1 MNIGKKLYIMLI
13 LLILMDVYNI
23 FYFRIMIFFR
33 ESIYIDLI
41 IIKTDIYD
49 LKIKYFIN
57 LIY

>member
-41 IIKTDIYD
+41 IIKIDIYD
-49 LKIKYFIN
+49 LKIKYFIH

>member
-41 IIKTDIYD
+41 IIKIDIYD